1 MALRRSGDV
10 PRTPARVPTQQGSTT
25 GATSVSTSSTRK
37 AEAGAV
43 EILERERT
51 DKADKPRNA
60 EERAA
65 ANEQRALLS
74 TDAREKR
81 ALTLRALA
89 GYMEAAAAAPALSS
103 TKTLGAQK
111 NAERAAGS
119 LAEMCAGREPD
130 LELLARAIER
140 SLQGDL
146 DGAEK
151 ILRELAS
158 SSPAPGLR
166 LVMRNAL
173 ARIGDA
179 QAALA
184 LDAQARA
191 LADAHTHLDPKAT
204 ASKIAADI
212 LPLVEKHPHQAL
224 AAAALFLEATSAAGG
239 DLGAAKD
246 LIKAAGHAQSRARVP
261 SVATKA
267 LPLAQASLLEGNTT
281 GAKAAFHRVIEM
293 SHASASEITAAQIA
307 LARIGLQDKKPDDV
321 IAAVHELAK
330 AGPVARG
337 LGALVEAS
345 ALVEEGASK
354 EALAVVEAALASLRR
369 SGKGARSQGTSALG
383 TRLQG
388 AHGALVGDAAVL
400 AGLLTEV
407 RTALVKRKPLPV
419 DGSTA
424 LGALAALDLGAAAG
438 LGVDKLLDSAKGKGA
453 GRTNGPVGAF
463 LRVTGSMLELTAPV
477 AVHDGADARSLGGLL
492 THLVV
497 GQRGDASR
505 ALKPP
510 AAFTLGLDVAR
521 HALPRIAP
529 EARHVDVVPVGRAT
543 PEQLAALALEVK
555 SVLGGDGPTAGP
567 PDLDDA
573 RRRLVAHGWQEHEGT
588 TSLTKRGAR
597 VASSAR
603 CTRRWAR
610 ASRRP
615 TSTTCA
621 PSSASAARWRPC
633 PSGVSSSSSCPRSRR
648 SPAPSS
654 RS

>member
-345 ALVEEGASK
+345 ALRQGREVARHERARHAPAGRARGSRRGRRRARGPPHGSAHGAREE
-354 EALAVVEAALASLRR
+354 EALARGRKHRARRAGCARPRGGRGPRRRQAPRQREGQGRGQDERPRR
-369 SGKGARSQGTSALG
+369 SVPPRHGIDAR
-383 TRLQG
+383 
-388 AHGALVGDAAVL
+388 AHGA
-400 AGLLTEV
+400 
-407 RTALVKRKPLPV
+407 RCR
-419 DGSTA
+419 
-424 LGALAALDLGAAAG
+424 
-438 LGVDKLLDSAKGKGA
+438 
-453 GRTNGPVGAF
+453 
-463 LRVTGSMLELTAPV
+463 
-477 AVHDGADARSLGGLL
+477 
-492 THLVV
+492 
-497 GQRGDASR
+497 
-505 ALKPP
+505 
-510 AAFTLGLDVAR
+510 
-521 HALPRIAP
+521 PR
-529 EARHVDVVPVGRAT
+529 RRGRAISRRA
-543 PEQLAALALEVK
+543 PHAPRR
-555 SVLGGDGPTAGP
+555 GP
-567 PDLDDA
+567 A
-573 RRRLVAHGWQEHEGT
+573 RRREPRAQASRCVHARPR
-588 TSLTKRGAR
+588 RGAPR
-597 VASSAR
+597 AAAHRAR
-603 CTRRWAR
+603 GEARRRRARGSRDAR
-610 ASRRP
+610 AARGPRARGEERPRRRRP
-615 TSTTCA
+615 HRGA
-621 PSSASAARWRPC
+621 P
-633 PSGVSSSSSCPRSRR
+633 
-648 SPAPSS
+648 
-654 RS
+654 